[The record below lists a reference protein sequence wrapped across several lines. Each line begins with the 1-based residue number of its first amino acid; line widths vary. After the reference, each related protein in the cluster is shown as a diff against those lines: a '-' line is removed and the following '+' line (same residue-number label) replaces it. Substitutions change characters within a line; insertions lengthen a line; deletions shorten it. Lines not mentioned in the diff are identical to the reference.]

1 MITKVNSLI
10 DYYKDYIKKKHII
23 INNIYK
29 NINNKETINKYYVKV
44 ASELNKLEDLSK
56 TFKLY
61 DSDYNDYMIAMG
73 KFALAIEKLLD
84 LNFDKM
90 CEEDMLNSF
99 VNIHER
105 FEDLEQI
112 NIMKD
117 VYVWKYISK

>member
-10 DYYKDYIKKKHII
+10 DYYKDYIKKKD
-23 INNIYK
+23 ININKIYK
-29 NINNKETINKYYVKV
+29 NINNEETINKYYIKV

-73 KFALAIEKLLD
+73 KFALAIEKLLE

-99 VNIHER
+99 VDIHER

>member
-10 DYYKDYIKKKHII
+10 DYYKDYIKKKDIST
-23 INNIYK
+23 NKIYK

-73 KFALAIEKLLD
+73 KFALAIEELLELD
-84 LNFDKM
+84 FDKM
-90 CEEDMLNSF
+90 CEEDILNSF
-99 VNIHER
+99 VDIHER

>member
-10 DYYKDYIKKKHII
+10 DYYKDYIKKKDIS
-23 INNIYK
+23 INKIYK
-29 NINNKETINKYYVKV
+29 NINNEETINKYYIKV
-44 ASELNKLEDLSK
+44 TSELNKLEDLSK

-73 KFALAIEKLLD
+73 KFALAIEKLLE

-99 VNIHER
+99 VDIHER

>member
-10 DYYKDYIKKKHII
+10 DYYKDYIKKKDIS
-23 INNIYK
+23 INKIYK
-29 NINNKETINKYYVKV
+29 NINNEETINKYYIKV
-44 ASELNKLEDLSK
+44 TSELNKLEDLSK

-73 KFALAIEKLLD
+73 KFALAIEELLELD
-84 LNFDKM
+84 FDKM
-90 CEEDMLNSF
+90 CEEDILNSF
-99 VNIHER
+99 VDIHER

>member
-10 DYYKDYIKKKHII
+10 DYYKDYIKKKDIS
-23 INNIYK
+23 INKIYK
-29 NINNKETINKYYVKV
+29 NINNEETINKYYIKV
-44 ASELNKLEDLSK
+44 TSELNKLEDLSK

-73 KFALAIEKLLD
+73 KFALAIEELLELD
-84 LNFDKM
+84 FDKM

-99 VNIHER
+99 VDIHER

>member
-10 DYYKDYIKKKHII
+10 DYYKDYIKKKD
-23 INNIYK
+23 ININKIYK
-29 NINNKETINKYYVKV
+29 NINNEETINKYYIKV
-44 ASELNKLEDLSK
+44 TSELNKLEDLSK

-73 KFALAIEKLLD
+73 KFALAIEKLLE

-99 VNIHER
+99 VDIHER

>member
-10 DYYKDYIKKKHII
+10 DYYKDYIKKKHIS

-29 NINNKETINKYYVKV
+29 NINNEETINKYYIKV

-73 KFALAIEKLLD
+73 KFALAIEELLELD
-84 LNFDKM
+84 FDKM
-90 CEEDMLNSF
+90 CEEDILNSF
-99 VNIHER
+99 VDIHER

>member
-10 DYYKDYIKKKHII
+10 DYYKDYIKKKHIS

-29 NINNKETINKYYVKV
+29 NINNEETINKYYIKV
-44 ASELNKLEDLSK
+44 TSELNKLEDLSK

-73 KFALAIEKLLD
+73 KFALAIEELLELD
-84 LNFDKM
+84 FDKM
-90 CEEDMLNSF
+90 CEEDILNSF
-99 VNIHER
+99 VDIHER

>member
-10 DYYKDYIKKKHII
+10 DYYKDYIKKKDIST
-23 INNIYK
+23 NKIYK

-44 ASELNKLEDLSK
+44 TSELNKLEDLSK

-61 DSDYNDYMIAMG
+61 DSDYNDFMIAMG

-84 LNFDKM
+84 LNFDKI